1 MDSFGLTRQRGRFVA
16 QEMVEASL
24 PKALQGGL
32 DGRAGIES
40 DRPRLNRLWHI
51 GDSEE
56 PIASPG
62 LPPRLG
68 SNLDDLWEPS
78 AKSYSAAG
86 VAAFEL
92 ELDLADWLDA
102 TAISHASKDDATLK
116 PLPSRPPASTERR
129 ANEH

>member
-1 MDSFGLTRQRGRFVA
+1 MDSFGLSRQRGRFVA

-32 DGRAGIES
+32 DGRGGIES
-40 DRPRLNRLWHI
+40 DRPRLNPLRLLRVSGRIWTAC
-51 GDSEE
+51 G
-56 PIASPG
+56 G
-62 LPPRLG
+62 
-68 SNLDDLWEPS
+68 PS

-129 ANEH
+129 ANEHLYP